1 MSYPSAELVDLISTL
16 ESALIASLRLDRSAH
31 ELGAVAVAVLLT
43 EGPQIEVKYFRNR
56 YVDAHDHSV
65 LDRQQDLARA
75 VESPSGPVDAGS
87 PLALVLRDWISA
99 DANSF
104 LVFHWGIRQRF
115 VTTVFAFSEHVV
127 PHRRVPD
134 VIAERLNLL
143 ALATWS
149 VREMSRLR
157 ADLKAVNSRL
167 ARRTLVERAKGILQT
182 QQGLSEEQAYA
193 YLRGSSRRR
202 RIPLAEL
209 AEEVLRVRARDSLR
223 LYLGQR

>member
-1 MSYPSAELVDLISTL
+1 MSYPSAELVDLTPTL
-16 ESALIASLRLDRSAH
+16 ESALVVSLRLDRSAD
-31 ELGAVAVAVLLT
+31 ELGALAVAVFLM
-43 EGPQIEVKYFRNR
+43 EGPQIEVKYFRSR
-56 YVDAHDHSV
+56 YVDAHDHGV
-65 LDRQQDLARA
+65 LDGQQDLARA
-75 VESPSGPVDAGS
+75 IESPSGPVDAGS
-87 PLALVLRDWISA
+87 PPALVLREWIA
-99 DANSF
+99 PDANSF
-104 LVFHWGIRQRF
+104 LLFHWSIRQRF
-115 VTTVFAFSEHVV
+115 VTTVFGFAEHVV

-143 ALATWS
+143 GLATWS
-149 VREMSRLR
+149 VKEISRLR

-209 AEEVLRVRARDSLR
+209 AEEVLRGSLT
-223 LYLGQR
+223 LYSGQR